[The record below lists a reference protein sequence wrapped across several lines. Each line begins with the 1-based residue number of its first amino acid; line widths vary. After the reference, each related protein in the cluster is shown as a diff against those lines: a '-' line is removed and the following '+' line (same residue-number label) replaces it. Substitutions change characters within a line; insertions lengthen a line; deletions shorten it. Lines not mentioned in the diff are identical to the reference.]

1 MTVIRRGQLGNRRN
15 RSRRADEAAALAA
28 LDPAR
33 AAELEELRRYNP
45 QGYRKELRR
54 LVRDGVIPR
63 GRGWETSQEALD
75 LLAGDLDAIQQG
87 VAFGLDTGD
96 FNWRTLAGLAQAEAG
111 GQNREPVLAW
121 LSAQWGALEDADD
134 RAREAHIKTRAAE
147 VEMRKAKRR

>member
-1 MTVIRRGQLGNRRN
+1 MSVIRRGQLGNRRT

-28 LDPAR
+28 VDPAR
-33 AAELEELRRYNP
+33 AAELEELRKYNP

-63 GRGWETSQEALD
+63 GRGWETPQEALD
-75 LLAGDLDAIQQG
+75 LLGQELEAIQQG

-96 FNWRTLAGLAQAEAG
+96 FTWRTLAGLAQAEAG
-111 GQNREPVLAW
+111 GQAREPVISWLA
-121 LSAQWGALEDADD
+121 AQWEALEDADD
-134 RAREAHIKTRAAE
+134 RAREAHIKARAAE